1 MNTNGQKKEID
12 VWEYVRIVLKR
23 KWVLIAFAA
32 ILLVLSAITSFT
44 TQPLYRATATILI
57 EEPGSNMLNIQE
69 LLNYQIGYGNDYIGT
84 YFNTQLRLLTSR
96 SLAERVAKKM
106 NLASRPEFRPAKS
119 GRPGLLAAVRGF
131 ASLRWLRP
139 SPKAAPASETA
150 PRAPV
155 TPYSAYAF
163 TIMGGL
169 SVTPIVET
177 RLVEVSYTS
186 PHSRLAAD
194 VVNALVEEF
203 IDFSVDTRYEATK
216 QATDFLSD
224 QIAALR
230 EDLGAK
236 ERELQQYG
244 EEKKL
249 LFLNDNESSVVNKFA
264 DVNTAFTEAQIDRIK
279 KEALYR
285 ELRDV
290 KLDDLPQSVNNPL
303 IQSLKTSYVQVKN
316 EIDEKSKVYR
326 ADHPEMIRLKA
337 RLDSN
342 QNELQSELQKAIGAA
357 EADYRAALKKE
368 TSLQGLLDT
377 QRTDVVRTN
386 NNSILYNSLRIE
398 VENKRTLLASLI
410 SKQNETLVSS
420 RLSGL
425 RTSNIKII
433 DPALVPG
440 GPFTPDIRR
449 NLMLALLLGLLGG
462 LGLVFLFEYLD
473 NTVKGPEDAEKITGL
488 ASLGIIPFLSPDGSK
503 KRDQGRYGYTYGTES
518 APDAA
523 SPEVSEIELINH
535 LFPKFSIAEDYRTVR
550 TSILFSRA
558 DATPKV
564 ICFTSSLP
572 QEGKS
577 ATISNL
583 AVSFAQLEGR
593 VLLIDA
599 DLRKPRLH
607 KVFGARNTVG
617 LSGYLAG
624 RVPFEDA
631 VQKTQIDNIWLMTS
645 GPHPP
650 NPAELLNSRHMRE
663 LVGLAKERFDTV
675 LIDTP
680 PVLAVIDPVIVASLA
695 DATVF
700 IVRAAKT
707 TRKALGRAVS
717 EIRKS
722 KADVIGLVFN
732 EVRIGSQAVG
742 TPYYHYY
749 QYEYAA
755 PPEGSRP
762 HGERGRKAESRAGS
776 GGDRKEAPKP

>member
-12 VWEYVRIVLKR
+12 VWEYLRIVLKR
-23 KWVLIAFAA
+23 KWVLIAFTAV
-32 ILLVLSAITSFT
+32 LLVLAAVNSFT
-44 TQPLYRATATILI
+44 TRPLYRATATILI
-57 EEPGSNMLNIQE
+57 EEPGSSMLNIQE

-96 SLAERVAKKM
+96 SLAERVAKRM
-106 NLASRPEFRPAKS
+106 NLASRPEFQSARG
-119 GRPGLLAAVRGF
+119 GRPSILGAVRRF
-131 ASLRWLRP
+131 TSLSWLTPRP
-139 SPKAAPASETA
+139 KKDAASEA
-150 PRAPV
+150 ASRAPV
-155 TPYSAYAF
+155 TPASAYAF
-163 TIMGGL
+163 TILGGL
-169 SVTPIVET
+169 MAVPIVET

-186 PHSRLAAD
+186 PYPRLAAD

-203 IDFSVDTRYEATK
+203 ITFSVETRYEATQ
-216 QATDFLSD
+216 QASEFLNE
-224 QIAALR
+224 QIAQLR
-230 EDLGAK
+230 EDLSVK
-236 ERELQQYG
+236 ERELQKYG

-249 LFLNDNESSVVNKFA
+249 LFLNANESSVVGKFA
-264 DVNTAFTEAQIDRIK
+264 DVNTAFTEAQIDRFK

-285 ELRDV
+285 ELKGV
-290 KLDDLPQSVNNPL
+290 SLDALPQNVNNPL
-303 IQSLKTSYVQVKN
+303 IQSLKTSYSQVKN
-316 EIDEKSKVYR
+316 EFDEKSKRYR
-326 ADHPEMIRLKA
+326 PDHPEMIRLKA
-337 RLDSN
+337 RLDSTA
-342 QNELQSELQKAIGAA
+342 NELASEIQKAVGAA
-357 EADYRAALKKE
+357 EADYRAALNKE

-386 NNSILYNSLRIE
+386 NNAILYNSLKIE
-398 VENKRTLLASLI
+398 VDNKRTLLTSLI
-410 SKQNETLVSS
+410 SKQNETLVSA
-420 RLSGL
+420 RLGGL

-440 GPFTPDIRR
+440 GPFTPNIRR
-449 NLMLALLLGLLGG
+449 NLMMALLLGLFGG

-473 NTVKGPEDAEKITGL
+473 NTVKGPDDAEKITGL
-488 ASLGIIPFLSPDGSK
+488 ASLGIIPYLSPDGAK
-503 KRDQGRYGYTYGTES
+503 KRDAGKYAYTYGNEAV
-518 APDAA
+518 APDDT
-523 SPEVSEIELINH
+523 SSQITEIELVNH

-663 LVGLAKERFDTV
+663 LVGLARERFDTV

-680 PVLAVIDPVIVASLA
+680 PVLAVIDPVLVASLA
-695 DATVF
+695 DATVV

-707 TRKALGRAVS
+707 TRKALGRAVA

-732 EVRIGSQAVG
+732 EVRIGSQAG

-755 PPEGSRP
+755 PSDGARASGSR
-762 HGERGRKAESRAGS
+762 GETK
-776 GGDRKEAPKP
+776 KP

>member
-12 VWEYVRIVLKR
+12 VWEYVRIILKR
-23 KWVLIAFAA
+23 KWVLITFAA
-32 ILLVLSAITSFT
+32 VLLVLAAINSFT
-44 TQPLYRATATILI
+44 TRPLYRATATILI
-57 EEPGSNMLNIQE
+57 EEPGSSMLNLQE
-69 LLNYQIGYGNDYIGT
+69 ILNYQIGYGNDYIGT

-96 SLAERVAKKM
+96 SLAERVAKRM
-106 NLASRPEFRPAKS
+106 NLGSRPEFQPARG
-119 GRPGLLAAVRGF
+119 GRPSVLGAARRLVSLSWLTPRPKKDPAAEA
-131 ASLRWLRP
+131 AS
-139 SPKAAPASETA
+139 
-150 PRAPV
+150 RAPV
-155 TPYSAYAF
+155 TPYSTFAF
-163 TIMGGL
+163 TILGGL
-169 SVTPIVET
+169 SVSPVVET

-203 IDFSVDTRYEATK
+203 ITFSVETRYEATQ
-216 QATDFLSD
+216 QASEFLNE
-224 QIAALR
+224 QIAQLR
-230 EDLGAK
+230 EDLSVK
-236 ERELQQYG
+236 ERELQRYG

-249 LFLNDNESSVVNKFA
+249 LFLNDEESSVVNKFA
-264 DVNTAFTEAQIDRIK
+264 DVNAAFTEAQIDRFK
-279 KEALYR
+279 KEAVYR
-285 ELRDV
+285 ELRDI
-290 KLDDLPQSVNNPL
+290 KLDALPLSVNNPL
-303 IQSLKTSYVQVKN
+303 VQSLKSAYSQAKN
-316 EIDEKSKVYR
+316 EIDEKSKTYR
-326 ADHPEMIRLKA
+326 PDHPEMIRVKA
-337 RLDSN
+337 RLDSA
-342 QNELQSELQKAIGAA
+342 QNELELEIRKAVGAA

-377 QRTDVVRTN
+377 QRSDVVRTN
-386 NNSILYNSLRIE
+386 NNSILYNSLKIE
-398 VENKRTLLASLI
+398 VDNKRTLLTSLI
-410 SKQNETLVSS
+410 AKQNETLVSA
-420 RLSGL
+420 RLGGL

-440 GPFTPDIRR
+440 GPFTPDVRR
-449 NLMLALLLGLLGG
+449 NLMMALLLGLFGG

-488 ASLGIIPFLSPDGSK
+488 ASLGIIPYLSPDGSK
-503 KRDQGRYGYTYGTES
+503 KRDAGKYGYTYGAEN
-518 APDAA
+518 AGPAA
-523 SPEVSEIELINH
+523 GGSEVSEIELVNH

-550 TSILFSRA
+550 TSILFSHA

-607 KVFGARNTVG
+607 KVFGARNVVG

-624 RVPFEDA
+624 RVPFEEA
-631 VQKTQIDNIWLMTS
+631 IQKTQIDNIWLMTS

-663 LVGLAKERFDTV
+663 LISLAKERFDTV

-707 TRKALGRAVS
+707 TRKALGRAVA

-755 PPEGSRP
+755 PTEAARAPGPSGRNDEFRVG
-762 HGERGRKAESRAGS
+762 RGDKKA
-776 GGDRKEAPKP
+776 APKP

>member
-12 VWEYVRIVLKR
+12 VWEYLRIVLKR
-23 KWVLIAFAA
+23 KWVLIGFAA
-32 ILLVLSAITSFT
+32 VLLVLAAVNSFT
-44 TQPLYRATATILI
+44 TRPLYRATATILI
-57 EEPGSNMLNIQE
+57 EEPGSSMLNIQE

-96 SLAERVAKKM
+96 SLAERVAKRM
-106 NLASRPEFRPAKS
+106 NLASRPEFQSPRR
-119 GRPGLLAAVRGF
+119 GRPSILGAVRRF
-131 ASLRWLRP
+131 ASLSWLTPRP
-139 SPKAAPASETA
+139 KRDAASEAASRATMTPASA
-150 PRAPV
+150 F
-155 TPYSAYAF
+155 AF
-163 TIMGGL
+163 TILGGL
-169 SVTPIVET
+169 IVTPVVET
-177 RLVEVSYTS
+177 RLVDVSYTS
-186 PHSRLAAD
+186 PYPRLAAD

-203 IDFSVDTRYEATK
+203 ITFSVETRYEATQ
-216 QATDFLSD
+216 QASEFLNE
-224 QIAALR
+224 QIAQLR
-230 EDLGAK
+230 EDLGVK
-236 ERELQQYG
+236 ERELQKYG

-249 LFLNDNESSVVNKFA
+249 LFLNANESSVVNKFA
-264 DVNTAFTEAQIDRIK
+264 DVNTAFTEAQIDRFK
-279 KEALYR
+279 KEATYR

-290 KLDDLPQSVNNPL
+290 KLDALPQFVNNPL
-303 IQSLKTSYVQVKN
+303 IQSLKTSYVQIKN
-316 EIDEKSKVYR
+316 EVDEKSKTYR

-337 RLDSN
+337 RLDST
-342 QNELQSELQKAIGAA
+342 QSELQSELQKAVGAA
-357 EADYRAALKKE
+357 EADYRAALNKE

-386 NNSILYNSLRIE
+386 NNSILYNSLKIE
-398 VENKRTLLASLI
+398 VDNKRTLLTSLI
-410 SKQNETLVSS
+410 SKQNETLVSA
-420 RLSGL
+420 RLGGL

-440 GPFTPDIRR
+440 GPFTPNIPR
-449 NLMLALLLGLLGG
+449 NLMMALLLGLFGG

-488 ASLGIIPFLSPDGSK
+488 ASLGIIPYLSPDGAK
-503 KRDQGRYGYTYGTES
+503 KRDSGKYGYTYGNE
-518 APDAA
+518 AAVPDDS
-523 SPEVSEIELINH
+523 SPKVTEIELVNH
-535 LFPKFSIAEDYRTVR
+535 LFPKFSIAEDYRTIR

-663 LVGLAKERFDTV
+663 LIAQARERFDTV

-695 DATVF
+695 DATVV

-707 TRKALGRAVS
+707 TRKALGRAVA

-755 PPEGSRP
+755 PSDGSRAP
-762 HGERGRKAESRAGS
+762 GQRGEIK
-776 GGDRKEAPKP
+776 KP